1 RKFTIYRNI
10 PSDSTSLTDNYI
22 LSILEDSKKR
32 LWVGTSAGI
41 NLYDR
46 HLDRFVRFPLVNN
59 QSGNVLSE
67 PSVSAIVEDRKGRV
81 WFATTQGLYCLDEY
95 IYPKHLILVFD
106 ATMYRAHGVSLE
118 CNDVQSFY
126 EDGNGNIWLSTVNGA
141 LVFDPYQPG
150 VPLRL
155 TNHFRHRP
163 GELHSDDVRVIR
175 EIADGIF
182 WLGTKDGGI
191 NVYDIHTR
199 KFAYI
204 THHPEAGGRSLANN
218 DVRSIIKDRFGG
230 FWIGT

>member
-1 RKFTIYRNI
+1 MSPINFRYCSYDCCLVIKRVIMHTVGISYFLLAIAFLLAVGAFGQPVENTAKFTRIGLSEGLSQSSVFALCQDYLGFMWVGTRDGLNRYDARKFTIYRNI

-95 IYPKHLILVFD
+95 IYPKQLMLVFD
-106 ATMYRAHGVSLE
+106 ATMYSEHGVPLE

-126 EDGNGNIWLSTVNGA
+126 EDGNGNIWLSTVN
-141 LVFDPYQPG
+141 
-150 VPLRL
+150 
-155 TNHFRHRP
+155 
-163 GELHSDDVRVIR
+163 
-175 EIADGIF
+175 
-182 WLGTKDGGI
+182 
-191 NVYDIHTR
+191 
-199 KFAYI
+199 
-204 THHPEAGGRSLANN
+204 
-218 DVRSIIKDRFGG
+218 
-230 FWIGT
+230 